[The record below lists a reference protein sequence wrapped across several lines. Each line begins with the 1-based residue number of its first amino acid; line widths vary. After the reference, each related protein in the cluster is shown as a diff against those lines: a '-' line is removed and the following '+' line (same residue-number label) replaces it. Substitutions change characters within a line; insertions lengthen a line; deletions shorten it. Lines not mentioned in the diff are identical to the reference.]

1 VDVRIVP
8 SAART
13 LRDIR
18 PGAALLGGGQSVVRE
33 FLEAHPDVGW
43 RWFHLMSS
51 GPDHITGWRILD
63 HVPLVTCSRG
73 VNARSMAEWVLA
85 VLLHFQRDL
94 DLYTRAQWDP
104 EARSARWERRWA
116 RELSGQHMVV
126 WGAGSVAGQL
136 APLARSL
143 GLRLTGISRSGDPV
157 AGFDAVISADRVDE
171 ALASADV
178 LVVLLPLSPATR
190 EIVSAERLARLPEGS
205 LLIAASRGGVV
216 DETAALRGVRE
227 GHLRG
232 AAFDVFETEPLP
244 DDAPHWREPGVLV
257 TPHVAGSTDR
267 FMEHAAEIVE
277 QVWEAAFRR
286 GQGASLDAED
296 VLGRYR
302 VAGRRGA
309 SPIGFD

>member
-1 VDVRIVP
+1 MDVRIVP
-8 SAART
+8 AAART

-63 HVPLVTCSRG
+63 HVPLITCSRG

-85 VLLHFQRDL
+85 ALLHFQRDL

-104 EARSARWERRWA
+104 EARARRWERRWA
-116 RELSGQHMVV
+116 RELSEQHMVV
-126 WGAGSVAGQL
+126 WGAGSVAREL
-136 APLARSL
+136 APMARAL
-143 GLRLTGISRSGDPV
+143 GLRVTGVRRSGGGAD
-157 AGFDAVISADRVDE
+157 GFDAVVTPGGLDKV
-171 ALASADV
+171 LPTADV
-178 LVVLLPLSPATR
+178 LVVLLPLGPGTR
-190 EIVSAERLARLPEGS
+190 GVVSADRLARLPEGS

-216 DETAALRGVRE
+216 EETAALRGVRE

-232 AAFDVFETEPLP
+232 AAFDVFEEEPLP

-257 TPHVAGSTDR
+257 TPHVAGTTDR
-267 FMEHAAEIVE
+267 FMDHVGAIVE
-277 QVWEAAFRR
+277 EIWEAAFKCQSERSF
-286 GQGASLDAED
+286 GMDE
-296 VLGRYR
+296 VLNRYR
-302 VAGRRGA
+302 VDATR
-309 SPIGFD
+309 